1 MRKKDRSVVICFT
14 LLNDIITSTFRG
26 KFCYFLRLLSD
37 KRLTVQCNA
46 MIRVILV
53 FKQIEQK
60 KGNQGERKET

>member
-1 MRKKDRSVVICFT
+1 MRKKDRNVVICFT
-14 LLNDIITSTFRG
+14 QLNDIITSTFRG

-53 FKQIEQK
+53 LKQIEQK